1 MWESFL
7 LNTFGSMNV
16 NAFAFSAFVSSL
28 LAARKLSVFHQLH
41 PSQQTDVF
49 DAFFLL
55 GVNLA
60 EILSFTLLFVHL
72 QDR

>member
-1 MWESFL
+1 
-7 LNTFGSMNV
+7 MNV

-49 DAFFLL
+49 DEFF
-55 GVNLA
+55 
-60 EILSFTLLFVHL
+60 FTGC
-72 QDR
+72 